1 MKMGGF
7 IGYTNNVHNDQPKP
21 ETPFVIH
28 VVDEPGSMEETLT
41 AWDRSLTFQRGSL
54 TVFATEREAVGDA
67 WRRIRE
73 TKQAHRQREREE
85 ERR

>member
-21 ETPFVIH
+21 ETPFVIR
-28 VVDEPGSMEETLT
+28 VIEEAGSTEETLT
-41 AWDRSLTFQRGSL
+41 AWDRSLSFQRGSL

-73 TKQAHRQREREE
+73 TKQAYRQREREE